1 MSEEEQ
7 QLTGK
12 AKKAKR
18 SEERSK
24 KNQKKAKKTEATAGE
39 NVATEITAP
48 VEEPEKKK
56 KSRKRSRD
64 EVDDPDGYE
73 KSKEGTTSA
82 QKDSAPKLHKKQ
94 KRDNPN
100 LIKTSGEEETE
111 AAPSGKHR
119 FIVFI
124 GNLPF
129 SATTETITK
138 HFASV
143 SPTSVRHI
151 TDAKTKKS
159 KGFAFLE
166 FDNYDKMKTCL
177 KLYHHSTFD
186 SGFEKEK
193 KRKIN
198 VELTAGGG
206 GKSEQRK
213 EKLKTKNE
221 KLTEERQRRA
231 EAEAKQENRKLK
243 KSAKGKQGEREAVA
257 VSEEVP
263 EPQPSAGLEG
273 VNPARMAMINR
284 GR

>member
-24 KNQKKAKKTEATAGE
+24 KNQKKAKKAEATAE
-39 NVATEITAP
+39 EDVATEITAP

-56 KSRKRSRD
+56 KSKKRSRD
-64 EVDDPDGYE
+64 EVDDADGDE
-73 KSKEGTTSA
+73 KPRDGTTSA
-82 QKDSAPKLHKKQ
+82 QKDSAPKLHKKH
-94 KRDNPN
+94 KKDNPN
-100 LIKTSGEEETE
+100 LIKTDGEQTE
-111 AAPSGKHR
+111 PAPSGKHR

-231 EAEAKQENRKLK
+231 ETEAKQENRKLK
-243 KSAKGKQGEREAVA
+243 KSAKGKQGEREPVA
-257 VSEEVP
+257 VPDEVP
-263 EPQPSAGLEG
+263 EPQPAAGMEG
-273 VNPARMAMINR
+273 MNPARMAMINR

>member
-24 KNQKKAKKTEATAGE
+24 KNQKKAKKAEATDAE
-39 NVATEITAP
+39 DVATDTTAP

-56 KSRKRSRD
+56 KSKKRSRD
-64 EVDDPDGYE
+64 EADDAAEDETPKD
-73 KSKEGTTSA
+73 GTTSIS
-82 QKDSAPKLHKKQ
+82 KESAPKLHKKQ
-94 KRDNPN
+94 KKDNPN
-100 LIKTSGEEETE
+100 LIKTGDEEASE

-243 KSAKGKQGEREAVA
+243 KSAKGRQGERGPA
-257 VSEEVP
+257 SVP
-263 EPQPSAGLEG
+263 DEMSEPQPSAGMEG
-273 VNPARMAMINR
+273 MNPARMAMIHR

>member
-1 MSEEEQ
+1 MSEE
-7 QLTGK
+7 QLSGK

-18 SEERSK
+18 SEERFK
-24 KNQKKAKKTEATAGE
+24 KNKKKEKNTDITEGGD
-39 NVATEITAP
+39 VATEVTEP
-48 VEEPEKKK
+48 VVESGEKKK
-56 KSRKRSRD
+56 KSKKRSRD
-64 EVDDPDGYE
+64 EVDDVDGEE
-73 KSKEGTTSA
+73 KSKEVTAST
-82 QKDSAPKLHKKQ
+82 QKDAAPKLHKKQ
-94 KRDNPN
+94 KKDNPN
-100 LIKTSGEEETE
+100 LIKTGGEEETE
-111 AAPSGKHR
+111 QQPSGKHR

-143 SPTSVRHI
+143 SPASVRHI
-151 TDAKTKKS
+151 TDQKTKKS

-177 KLYHHSTFD
+177 KLYHHSTFE

-206 GKSEQRK
+206 GKSDQRK

-243 KSAKGKQGEREAVA
+243 KSDKGKQGEVAAVPD
-257 VSEEVP
+257 EVP
-263 EPQPSAGLEG
+263 EPEQAPVEEGMHPS
-273 VNPARMAMINR
+273 RMAMIQR